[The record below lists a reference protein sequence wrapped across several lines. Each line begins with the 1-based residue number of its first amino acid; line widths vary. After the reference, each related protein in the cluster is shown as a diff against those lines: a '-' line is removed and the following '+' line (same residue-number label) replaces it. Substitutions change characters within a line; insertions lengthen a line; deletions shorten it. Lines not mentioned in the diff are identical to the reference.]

1 MKTFYEVFWKEG
13 LEPELIFFFD
23 ELNWTY
29 IIMLSIILYGIK
41 HTDLL
46 DWFVKLCEKIKIK
59 KYSYWMAAIVTGVV
73 FVIFRELEYWDVN
86 ASYISGLL
94 RSMFFTVVFSNIV
107 VDIPVYMIKGFG
119 KFIDTKTNQEQ
130 KDKTEV

>member
-46 DWFVKLCEKIKIK
+46 DWFVNLCEKIKIK

-73 FVIFRELEYWDVN
+73 FMIFRELEYWDVN
-86 ASYISGLL
+86 ASYVSGLL